1 MSSIAENVN
10 AEIKKAMLAKNQ
22 MRLDTLRSI
31 RAGIL
36 EFEKNGSGKEL
47 TDEETQ
53 KIILSGVKKRK
64 DAIEQYE
71 AHGRTEQAQ
80 KEKDEMAIL
89 YEFLPKQLSESEVED
104 VVRKIIADTGAAG
117 ADDFKKV
124 IGPAMKELKGKADGG
139 MVQATVKKL
148 LS

>member
-1 MSSIAENVN
+1 MSIAENVG

-53 KIILSGVKKRK
+53 RIILSGVKKRK

-71 AHGRTEQAQ
+71 THGRTEQAQ

-89 YEFLPKQLSESEVED
+89 YEFMPKQLSESEVED
-104 VVRKIIADTGAAG
+104 VIKLLIAETGAVG

-139 MVQATVKKL
+139 LVQGMVKRL